1 MMVCL
6 PSPCGAPRGLLCL
19 QAHAE
24 ALGNDITPD
33 MKSQLQDAYSKL
45 GYHRLSDAAKDI

>member
-1 MMVCL
+1 MQLCRD
-6 PSPCGAPRGLLCL
+6 PQRLLAF

-33 MKSQLQDAYSKL
+33 MKGHLQDAYAKL